1 MLKSE
6 QIVKNAKK
14 FFQTSVEKQIMND
27 ELMTFLGESFIKAPA
42 TAMRDQYN
50 AFEGGLID
58 HLLNVTKYAVIFNN
72 ALPESDRVSQDS
84 LIKVCLLHQIG
95 KAHLFTPCTSE
106 WHRTN
111 QGKMY
116 EFNNELIAMR
126 VSERSLYYALNYGV
140 KLTDEEYAA
149 ISMFDKT
156 DDKMAEYHNTTLGDL
171 LKTASLFAI
180 KSAKNKLN
188 ESNK

>member
-6 QIVKNAKK
+6 QIVKNTKK
-14 FFQTSVEKQIMND
+14 FFQTAQEHGIMND
-27 ELMTFLGESFIKAPA
+27 ELMSFLGEDFIKSPA
-42 TAMRDQYN
+42 TAMKDQYN

-72 ALPESDRVSQDS
+72 ALPEPERVDQKS
-84 LIKVCLLHQIG
+84 LIRVCLLHQIG
-95 KAHLFTPCTSE
+95 KAHIYTPCQSE

-116 EFNNELIAMR
+116 EYKNDQVAMR
-126 VSERSLYYALNYGV
+126 VAERSLYYVLNHGI

-149 ISMFDKT
+149 ILMSDKT
-156 DDKMAEYHNTTLGDL
+156 DDKMAEYHNTMLGDL
-171 LKTASLFAI
+171 LKTAALFAI
-180 KSAKNKLN
+180 KN
-188 ESNK
+188 EKKKIDDK